1 MKKRT
6 FLLNLFMAISVFAF
20 VACNDDDTDYVQPT
34 MTIEGADE
42 FGARKLEFTN
52 KAEAQQIEIA
62 ANNDWFIR
70 IPESAES
77 WLTVTPSEGKGST
90 EPITINVNVEAN
102 DKTKDREATLAFVC
116 DKIEQKALLTV
127 SQEKKYVLTAE
138 SNRSMIN
145 KWGGRLSYRS
155 PPTPIGLTRS
165 TTRARRGLRRTRL
178 SRAAADSL
186 SRRRSSTPRFAPRP
200 SLSHAPS
207 RRI

>member
-90 EPITINVNVEAN
+90 EPITINVNV
-102 DKTKDREATLAFVC
+102 DK
-116 DKIEQKALLTV
+116 
-127 SQEKKYVLTAE
+127 
-138 SNRSMIN
+138 
-145 KWGGRLSYRS
+145 
-155 PPTPIGLTRS
+155 
-165 TTRARRGLRRTRL
+165 
-178 SRAAADSL
+178 
-186 SRRRSSTPRFAPRP
+186 
-200 SLSHAPS
+200 
-207 RRI
+207 

>member
-70 IPESAES
+70 MHDS
-77 WLTVTPSEGKGST
+77 
-90 EPITINVNVEAN
+90 
-102 DKTKDREATLAFVC
+102 
-116 DKIEQKALLTV
+116 
-127 SQEKKYVLTAE
+127 
-138 SNRSMIN
+138 
-145 KWGGRLSYRS
+145 
-155 PPTPIGLTRS
+155 
-165 TTRARRGLRRTRL
+165 
-178 SRAAADSL
+178 ADSGI
-186 SRRRSSTPRFAPRP
+186 RMNQ
-200 SLSHAPS
+200 SL
-207 RRI
+207 